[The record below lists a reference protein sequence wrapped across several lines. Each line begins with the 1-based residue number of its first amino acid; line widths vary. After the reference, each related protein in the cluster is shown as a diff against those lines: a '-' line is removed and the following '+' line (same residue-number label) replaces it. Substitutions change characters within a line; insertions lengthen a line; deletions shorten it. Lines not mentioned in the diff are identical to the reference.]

1 MATTRLRHA
10 FRYPSEDEDE
20 PDELDEE
27 HQEKLIADLQAAD
40 TQRNEL
46 YRLFTLVIPLVSA
59 LYFIYIAIFGSST
72 AQQRIIALL
81 SSSSVLCT
89 AYLLLFMP
97 PQAPVRNGN
106 NTAAHQRDAMDGPIK
121 QYLAYLSAAL
131 ATLLLLA
138 AVLSWRRGV
147 YEEALRQAL
156 PAVVFGL
163 TMFVRQQLAPLDL
176 EDLQK
181 ARYLLKGA

>member
-27 HQEKLIADLQAAD
+27 HQEKLIADLQTAD

-59 LYFIYIAIFGSST
+59 LYFIYIAIFGS
-72 AQQRIIALL
+72 
-81 SSSSVLCT
+81 CT

-97 PQAPVRNGN
+97 PQAPVRHGN

-181 ARYLLKGA
+181 ASARELSSMRGTKPQFLSIVGKF

>member
-10 FRYPSEDEDE
+10 FKYPSEDEDE

-27 HQEKLIADLQAAD
+27 HQEKLIADLQASDA
-40 TQRNEL
+40 QRNDL
-46 YRLFTLVIPLVSA
+46 YRLITLIIPLVSP
-59 LYFIYIAIFGSST
+59 LYFIYTAIFSSST
-72 AQQRIIALL
+72 AQQRLLALL

-97 PQAPVRNGN
+97 LQAPLRNGN
-106 NTAAHQRDAMDGPIK
+106 KAAHQRDTADGPVE

-131 ATLLLLA
+131 AALLLLA
-138 AVLSWRRGV
+138 AVLSWGRGV
-147 YEEALRQAL
+147 YEEALKQAL
-156 PAVVFGL
+156 PAVIFSL

-181 ARYLLKGA
+181 ARYQLKGA

>member
-27 HQEKLIADLQAAD
+27 HQEKLIADLQTAD

-97 PQAPVRNGN
+97 PQAPVRHGN